1 MSVRILICC
10 VGFLW
15 ICLDGSSFMR
25 FQMHLQVSILIE
37 RFGAQVTWV
46 WFLPGVDQPVTA
58 QWFALSETHSAFL
71 NEKKLSVLQFFFL
84 SISPLFWD
92 LLYFVYTTFVRYK
105 KYHKLRVKLLQRLIE
120 EYCKHH
126 NWGFPPISILIFKI
140 GPPLP
145 TYFTLS

>member
-1 MSVRILICC
+1 MLV
-10 VGFLW
+10 F
-15 ICLDGSSFMR
+15 
-25 FQMHLQVSILIE
+25 
-37 RFGAQVTWV
+37 FG
-46 WFLPGVDQPVTA
+46 
-58 QWFALSETHSAFL
+58 
-71 NEKKLSVLQFFFL
+71 SVLMVPLSWDFRCTFRFPFWLKDLLHKWHEYGFSPVWINLWRRNDLLCLKRIPHSLMKKNCQFYSFFL